1 MLASVVVNSSLR
13 VVRASPGLTWRALDE
28 CVEGAKMVGAVTAFL
43 RPDNR
48 WFVFFDDCRADA
60 YGPLLA
66 AVADNTG
73 GDLYATAD
81 EADQEAAA
89 RFARLGFT
97 QNRREGI
104 FMIPTDPVS
113 TGFSDV
119 LVPDD
124 TVIISAEKADEDDLR
139 LLDEAL
145 KADVPGNDGWVWDP
159 GDFHEE
165 TFGPDFDPATYL
177 VAADTTSGSYMGL
190 ARVWVGRSRSR
201 LGLIAVLPP
210 YRRRGVA
217 KALLAR
223 AFAVLHERGQ
233 VEVSAEIDD
242 SNTASLTLLG
252 GMGARRRG
260 GTIEFVKPVS
270 GN

>member
-1 MLASVVVNSSLR
+1 V
-13 VVRASPGLTWRALDE
+13 
-28 CVEGAKMVGAVTAFL
+28 VGAVTAFL

-48 WFVFFDDCRADA
+48 WLVYFDDCRADA
-60 YGPLLA
+60 YEPLLA
-66 AVADNTG
+66 AVAGNTG
-73 GDLYATAD
+73 SDLYATAD
-81 EADQEAAA
+81 EADQTAAV
-89 RFARLGFT
+89 RFAQLGFT
-97 QNRREGI
+97 QSRREGL
-104 FMIPTDPVS
+104 FLIPTDPDR
-113 TGFSDV
+113 TGLIDV
-119 LVPDD
+119 AIPDE
-124 TVIISAEKADEDDLR
+124 TVIISAASADEDDLR

-145 KADVPGNDGWVWDP
+145 RRDMPGSDGWVWDP
-159 GDFHEE
+159 GEFHEE

-177 VAADTTSGSYMGL
+177 VAADTGGGNYIGL

-233 VEVSAEIDD
+233 GEVSAEIDD
-242 SNTASLTLLG
+242 TNTASMTLLG

-270 GN
+270 GR